1 MPRRVILA
9 LVIMAILSLSACMP
23 IAAPDGA
30 PAEAA
35 VEPGTGAIKSARD
48 VPRISVDEAKA
59 HFDDGS
65 AAFVDSRS
73 RSSYDSEHI
82 VGALPAPEG
91 SAELDSSIPKDQ
103 LIITY
108 CT

>member
-1 MPRRVILA
+1 MPRRTILA
-9 LVIMAILSLSACMP
+9 LIIMVVVSLSACMP
-23 IAAPDGA
+23 IAAPEGA
-30 PAEAA
+30 PVDSSAEPET
-35 VEPGTGAIKSARD
+35 VAINSARD

-65 AAFVDSRS
+65 AIFVDSRS
-73 RSSYDSEHI
+73 LSSYETEHI
-82 VGALPAPEG
+82 AGALPGPEG
-91 SAELDSSIPKDQ
+91 SAELDTSIPKDQ